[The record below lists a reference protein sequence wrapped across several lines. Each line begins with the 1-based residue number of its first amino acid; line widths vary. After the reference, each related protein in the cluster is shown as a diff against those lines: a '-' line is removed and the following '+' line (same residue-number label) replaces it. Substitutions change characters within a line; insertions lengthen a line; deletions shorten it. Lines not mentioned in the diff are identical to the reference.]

1 MWKIDEHNQRENDA
15 YINGRAGE
23 WGHFTV
29 FATEIFMPLLF
40 LVLKWYFVI
49 LIVIVLD
56 WIWSLIRYRY
66 FNINI
71 SEFFW
76 KLNRFKFPILII
88 ISIIFFLT
96 KRPLEDGFLTL
107 AWPFISLIIFM
118 IGPPANMELLKAS
131 IEKRLNQKESNQNS
145 VQS

>member
-1 MWKIDEHNQRENDA
+1 MWKIDEHNQRENEA

-29 FATEIFMPLLF
+29 FATQTFMPLLF

-49 LIVIVLD
+49 IIVIGLD
-56 WIWSLIRYRY
+56 WIWSLVRYKY
-66 FNINI
+66 FNRGI

-76 KLNRFKFPILII
+76 KLNRFKFPILIV
-88 ISIIFFLT
+88 ISIAFFLT
-96 KRPLEDGFLTL
+96 KKPLEGGFLTL

-118 IGPPANMELLKAS
+118 IGPPANIELLKKP
-131 IEKRLNQKESNQNS
+131 IEKELGEEKIHQNS
-145 VQS
+145 IQS